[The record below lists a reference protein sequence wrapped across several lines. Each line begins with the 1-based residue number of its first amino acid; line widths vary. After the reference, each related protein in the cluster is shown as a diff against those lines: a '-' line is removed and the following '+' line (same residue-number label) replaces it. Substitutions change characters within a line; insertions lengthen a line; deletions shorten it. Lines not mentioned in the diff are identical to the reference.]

1 MSARPAF
8 TLLPGWSLHADA
20 WGAFADGLALWG
32 KVQAVDL
39 PGHGRNERALPEATL
54 SAWAGALADQ
64 LQGETWLGWSLGGM
78 LALRATLDRPGKA
91 RRLVLLAT
99 GASFVTRPAWPWG
112 STPQELEAF
121 ADVVGKDPDA
131 ALRQFDGWQVAGA
144 ERTREALAWLQ
155 QQRRHCSA
163 TPVGL
168 ADGLAILCTGDLRR
182 ELARLELPVLVLA
195 GAEDRVLPP
204 QAARRTAE
212 LIPGAVYREI
222 AGAGHALFVS
232 HPDEV
237 LAEIGSFVGA
247 EQAA

>member
-1 MSARPAF
+1 MSAKPAF
-8 TLLPGWSLHADA
+8 TLLPGWSQQTDT
-20 WGAFADGLALWG
+20 WGAFSDGLARWG

-39 PGHGRNERALPEATL
+39 PGNGCNEGSLPEATL
-54 SAWAGALADQ
+54 SAWAEALADQ

-78 LALRATLDRPGKA
+78 LALRAALERPGKA

-99 GASFVTRPAWPWG
+99 GASFVSRPEWPWG

-121 ADVVGKDPDA
+121 AEIVGKDPDA

-144 ERTREALAWLQ
+144 ERVRETMAWLQ